1 MLRISSI
8 LPTTIMLALAVAC
21 AATPGEKAATM
32 AYDAYAQGHYS
43 HSLPAAQVLIA
54 EEPDAPLGY
63 IIAGDSLVRLKRYD
77 EAAVYYEALLKL
89 LERQPDPP
97 VVRAEA
103 AATAF
108 KLERVR
114 EHRSWTRKELR
125 EATALRLRA
134 TPEVQPDPS
143 NGDKAEREA
152 DD

>member
-1 MLRISSI
+1 MRIFSI
-8 LPTTIMLALAVAC
+8 LMTMIMLALASAC

-32 AYDAYAQGHYS
+32 AYDSYAQGHYS

-97 VVRAEA
+97 AVRAEA

-108 KLERVR
+108 KLERVH

-125 EATALRLRA
+125 EATTQRLRA
-134 TPEVQPDPS
+134 PVEGRPDSS
-143 NGDKAEREA
+143 NGDKAEPQAQE
-152 DD
+152 